1 MSALTRLVASA
12 AARLGGAGHL
22 RPCARPFDAAR
33 WRRSF
38 SATDGGDGGDDDAD
52 ETKGALPGEGEDRAE
67 DASVEASHEGA
78 GGAGDDGD
86 GATREEV
93 AFGTED
99 VKGTAEDGEE
109 IELVAVVPDDPNSYD
124 EQDKKGWL
132 YDLTEQGHTLRWNP
146 NIRNAHLS
154 DRAKTQMYVMH
165 RKDPKTWDVPALA
178 ERYRIRQQRVMAIL
192 ALKQIQHDTVKAGQ
206 PTYPHLEAAFE
217 QIHGS
222 EHVGSG
228 ERHVR
233 VVPTLPNFA
242 VVPAGTPEHELREIL
257 PKYQTDE
264 QRAANEEKE
273 LVRQF
278 RANLEYNTGAAG
290 PGLNRKG
297 RYKHP
302 SGRPKGGYGLLVVP
316 LADDNGKKARAR
328 AKREGRSIKPPKPY
342 VAYADGTKRDLNEDE
357 EVMMRR
363 RKVMPF
369 RRLQ

>member
-1 MSALTRLVASA
+1 MSALTRLFASA

-22 RPCARPFDAAR
+22 RPCARPFDAR

-38 SATDGGDGGDDDAD
+38 SATDGGDGEDDDAD
-52 ETKGALPGEGEDRAE
+52 ATKGAHPGEGEDQAE

-78 GGAGDDGD
+78 GGAGDDDGD

-93 AFGTED
+93 AFRTED

-124 EQDKKGWL
+124 EQEKKGWL

-192 ALKQIQHDTVKAGQ
+192 ALKQIQHDTVKAGKS
-206 PTYPHLEAAFE
+206 TYPHLEAAFE

-228 ERHVR
+228 SGTCAWCRR
-233 VVPTLPNFA
+233 CPTLRSYP
-242 VVPAGTPEHELREIL
+242 
-257 PKYQTDE
+257 
-264 QRAANEEKE
+264 RA
-273 LVRQF
+273 
-278 RANLEYNTGAAG
+278 
-290 PGLNRKG
+290 P
-297 RYKHP
+297 P
-302 SGRPKGGYGLLVVP
+302 STSC
-316 LADDNGKKARAR
+316 AR
-328 AKREGRSIKPPKPY
+328 SSPS
-342 VAYADGTKRDLNEDE
+342 T
-357 EVMMRR
+357 
-363 RKVMPF
+363 
-369 RRLQ
+369 

>member
-22 RPCARPFDAAR
+22 RPCARAFDAR

-38 SATDGGDGGDDDAD
+38 SATDGGDGEDDDAD
-52 ETKGALPGEGEDRAE
+52 ETKGALPGEGEDQAE

-93 AFGTED
+93 AFRTED

-206 PTYPHLEAAFE
+206 PTYPNLEAAFE

-242 VVPAGTPEHELREIL
+242 VVPAGTPDHELREIL

-273 LVRQF
+273 LAKMMMSRKKRRLYDRMQYGIERKAAAADVLREK
-278 RANLEYNTGAAG
+278 RAAIDAAAKGAKKKA
-290 PGLNRKG
+290 K
-297 RYKHP
+297 
-302 SGRPKGGYGLLVVP
+302 PKGG
-316 LADDNGKKARAR
+316 
-328 AKREGRSIKPPKPY
+328 S
-342 VAYADGTKRDLNEDE
+342 
-357 EVMMRR
+357 
-363 RKVMPF
+363 
-369 RRLQ
+369 